1 MNIKQISEKFK
12 DILSEEDLITT
23 EKQIKKLVSEQVAIR
38 VEAEVDRLTEKADE
52 FCELQIS
59 EKVSEAEVTMAE
71 DYEQKLDLMEDTIVD
86 KLDKFLD
93 SEISEKI
100 SDDMLKSV
108 AINETFKPI
117 INGIQ
122 GLFENKFVALD
133 SEGEGKLRESE
144 DKIAEL
150 EEKNISLISEKM
162 EISEMAEL
170 AATKLLISEKSD
182 ELTES
187 ERDRL
192 VVLTEGK
199 DFEEIHSKID
209 TFVDMVTESS
219 DESSELLV
227 EDDETTSSD
236 ELIVEDAID
245 YSDKDKDS
253 SQLNA
258 FAFIDTLL

>member
-1 MNIKQISEKFK
+1 MNIKKISKKFEGV
-12 DILSEEDLITT
+12 LSEEDLTVI
-23 EKQIKKLVSEQVAIR
+23 ESLIKQLVSEQVTIR

-59 EKVSEAEVTMAE
+59 EKVSEAEATMAE

-86 KLDKFLD
+86 KLDQFLD

-100 SDDMLKSV
+100 SDDVLKSV

-122 GLFENKFVALD
+122 GLFEHKFVALD
-133 SEGEGKLRESE
+133 SEGEGKLRESA
-144 DKIAEL
+144 DIIAEL
-150 EEKNISLISEKM
+150 EEKNISLVNEKM
-162 EISEMAEL
+162 ELSKMAET

-187 ERDRL
+187 EKDRL
-192 VVLTEGK
+192 IVLSEGK
-199 DFEEIHSKID
+199 DFEELHSKID
-209 TFVDMVTESS
+209 TFVDMVTESADDS
-219 DESSELLV
+219 LDLLV
-227 EDDETTSSD
+227 EDEETVGSD
-236 ELIVEDAID
+236 ELLSEDAIG
-245 YSDKDKDS
+245 SSTKDDDAQS
-253 SQLNA
+253 NA